1 MRKKD
6 LLYALTLTLM
16 LGACGTKNNKEQTQN
31 DTLDTVC
38 VLGVTPSILIKKFD
52 YVNKKGEVFRCSMKT
67 VVGRRRSICPV
78 RPFGYFYTRRTFSA
92 KNTSSVA
99 SRHLIQS
106 PSNPVCV
113 SLAGSLLQTGSLGDT
128 ASPKLSA
135 G

>member
-67 VVGRRRSICPV
+67 VVDKGNGVTDAAYIER
-78 RPFGYFYTRRTFSA
+78 
-92 KNTSSVA
+92 
-99 SRHLIQS
+99 
-106 PSNPVCV
+106 
-113 SLAGSLLQTGSLGDT
+113 GDT
-128 ASPKLSA
+128 VILRNNKIVKNITLENLAHRYIN
-135 G
+135 GR